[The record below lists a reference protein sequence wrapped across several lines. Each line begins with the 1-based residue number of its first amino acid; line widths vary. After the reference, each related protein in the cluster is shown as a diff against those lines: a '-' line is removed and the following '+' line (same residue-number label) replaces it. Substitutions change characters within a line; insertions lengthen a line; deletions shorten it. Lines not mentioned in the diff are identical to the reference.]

1 MTHNAPAPKAQ
12 SLGTLFFTFFKIGLF
27 TFGGGYAMLPI
38 LQREVVEKK
47 GWATEEE
54 LTDYF
59 AIGQCTPGIIAVNT
73 ATFVGHKYR
82 GVSGGV
88 VATLGLVC
96 PSILVILIIAR
107 MLGKFK
113 DSPLVQKGLYGLR
126 PASVALVAAAGVSVA
141 EVTLVS
147 LPSIEAGA
155 WSSAVVWPA
164 VALGVVIFIAQRRF
178 PKIHPVAF
186 IVFAGV
192 VGAVFRFPA

>member
-1 MTHNAPAPKAQ
+1 MMTAYV
-12 SLGTLFFTFFKIGLF
+12 LTLLRLFYEFAKVGL
-27 TFGGGYAMLPI
+27 
-38 LQREVVEKK
+38 
-47 GWATEEE
+47 
-54 LTDYF
+54 F
-59 AIGQCTPGIIAVNT
+59 AIGGGLATLPFLYDMADTIGWFTASDVANMIAISESTPGPIGINMATYAGYIT
-73 ATFVGHKYR
+73 A
-82 GVSGGV
+82 GVPGGI
-88 VATLGLVC
+88 VATLGLIS

-155 WSSAVVWPA
+155 WSSAVIWPA
-164 VALGVVIFIAQRRF
+164 VALGVVIFAAQRKF

>member
-1 MTHNAPAPKAQ
+1 MMTVYF
-12 SLGTLFFTFFKIGLF
+12 LTLLRLFYEFAKVGL
-27 TFGGGYAMLPI
+27 
-38 LQREVVEKK
+38 
-47 GWATEEE
+47 
-54 LTDYF
+54 F
-59 AIGQCTPGIIAVNT
+59 AIGGGLATLPFLYDMADTIGWFTASDVANMIAVSESTPGALGINMATYAGYIT
-73 ATFVGHKYR
+73 A
-82 GVSGGV
+82 GVPGGI
-88 VATLGLVC
+88 VATLGLIS

-141 EVTLVS
+141 EVTLVN

-155 WSSAVVWPA
+155 WSSAVIWPA
-164 VALGVVIFIAQRRF
+164 VILGVVIFIAQRKF
-178 PKIHPVAF
+178 PKIHTVAF

>member
-1 MTHNAPAPKAQ
+1 MTAYF
-12 SLGTLFFTFFKIGLF
+12 LTLLRLFYEFAKVGL
-27 TFGGGYAMLPI
+27 
-38 LQREVVEKK
+38 
-47 GWATEEE
+47 
-54 LTDYF
+54 F
-59 AIGQCTPGIIAVNT
+59 AIGGGLATLPFLYDMADTIGWFTAADVANMIAVSESTPGALGINMATYAGYIT
-73 ATFVGHKYR
+73 A
-82 GVSGGV
+82 GVPGGI
-88 VATLGLVC
+88 VATPGLIS

-113 DSPLVQKGLYGLR
+113 ESPLVQKGLYGLR

-155 WSSAVVWPA
+155 WSSAVIWPA
-164 VALGVVIFIAQRRF
+164 VALGAVIFIAQRKF

>member
-1 MTHNAPAPKAQ
+1 MTAYF
-12 SLGTLFFTFFKIGLF
+12 LTLLRLFYEFAKVGL
-27 TFGGGYAMLPI
+27 
-38 LQREVVEKK
+38 
-47 GWATEEE
+47 
-54 LTDYF
+54 F
-59 AIGQCTPGIIAVNT
+59 AIGGGLATLPFLYDMADTIGWFTAADVANMIAVSESTPGALGINMATYAGYIT
-73 ATFVGHKYR
+73 A
-82 GVSGGV
+82 GVPGGI
-88 VATLGLVC
+88 VATLGLIS

-107 MLGKFK
+107 MLGRCK
-113 DSPLVQKGLYGLR
+113 DSPLVEEGLYGLR

-155 WSSAVVWPA
+155 WSSAVIWPA
-164 VALGVVIFIAQRRF
+164 VILGVVIFIAQRKF

>member
-1 MTHNAPAPKAQ
+1 MMTAYV
-12 SLGTLFFTFFKIGLF
+12 LTLLRLFYEFAKVGL
-27 TFGGGYAMLPI
+27 
-38 LQREVVEKK
+38 
-47 GWATEEE
+47 
-54 LTDYF
+54 F
-59 AIGQCTPGIIAVNT
+59 AIGGGLATLPFLYDMADTIGWFTASDVANMIAVSESTPGALGINMATYAGYIT
-73 ATFVGHKYR
+73 A
-82 GVSGGV
+82 GVPGGI
-88 VATLGLVC
+88 VATLGLIS

-155 WSSAVVWPA
+155 WSSAVIWPA
-164 VALGVVIFIAQRRF
+164 VALGVVIFAAQRKF
-178 PKIHPVAF
+178 PKIHLVAF

>member
-1 MTHNAPAPKAQ
+1 MMTAYV
-12 SLGTLFFTFFKIGLF
+12 LTLLRLFYEFAKVGL
-27 TFGGGYAMLPI
+27 
-38 LQREVVEKK
+38 
-47 GWATEEE
+47 
-54 LTDYF
+54 F
-59 AIGQCTPGIIAVNT
+59 AIGGGLATLPFLYDMADTIGWFTAADVSNMIAVSESTPGALGINMATYAGYIT
-73 ATFVGHKYR
+73 A
-82 GVSGGV
+82 GVPGGI
-88 VATLGLVC
+88 VATLGLIS

-155 WSSAVVWPA
+155 WSSAVIWPA
-164 VALGVVIFIAQRRF
+164 VALGVVIFAAQRKF

-186 IVFAGV
+186 IVLAGV

>member
-1 MTHNAPAPKAQ
+1 MMTAYV
-12 SLGTLFFTFFKIGLF
+12 LTLLRLFYEFAKVGL
-27 TFGGGYAMLPI
+27 
-38 LQREVVEKK
+38 
-47 GWATEEE
+47 
-54 LTDYF
+54 F
-59 AIGQCTPGIIAVNT
+59 AIGGGLATLPFLYDMAETVGWFTAADVANMIAVSESTPGALGINMATYAGYIT
-73 ATFVGHKYR
+73 A
-82 GVSGGV
+82 GVPGGI
-88 VATLGLVC
+88 VATLGLIS

-164 VALGVVIFIAQRRF
+164 VILGVVIFVAQRKF

>member
-1 MTHNAPAPKAQ
+1 MTAYF
-12 SLGTLFFTFFKIGLF
+12 LTLLRLFYEFAKVGL
-27 TFGGGYAMLPI
+27 
-38 LQREVVEKK
+38 
-47 GWATEEE
+47 
-54 LTDYF
+54 F
-59 AIGQCTPGIIAVNT
+59 AIGGGLATLPFLYDMAETVGWFTAADVANMIAVSESTPGALGINMATYAGYIT
-73 ATFVGHKYR
+73 A
-82 GVSGGV
+82 GVPGGI
-88 VATLGLVC
+88 VATLGLIS

-155 WSSAVVWPA
+155 WSSAVIWPA

>member
-1 MTHNAPAPKAQ
+1 MATYAGYITAGVP
-12 SLGTLFFTFFKIGLF
+12 
-27 TFGGGYAMLPI
+27 GGI
-38 LQREVVEKK
+38 
-47 GWATEEE
+47 
-54 LTDYF
+54 
-59 AIGQCTPGIIAVNT
+59 
-73 ATFVGHKYR
+73 
-82 GVSGGV
+82 
-88 VATLGLVC
+88 VATLGLIS

-155 WSSAVVWPA
+155 WSSAVIWPA

>member
-1 MTHNAPAPKAQ
+1 MMTAYV
-12 SLGTLFFTFFKIGLF
+12 LTLLRLFYEFAKVGL
-27 TFGGGYAMLPI
+27 
-38 LQREVVEKK
+38 
-47 GWATEEE
+47 
-54 LTDYF
+54 F
-59 AIGQCTPGIIAVNT
+59 AIGGGLATLPFLYDMADTIGWFTAADVSNMIAVSESTPGALGINMATYAGYIT
-73 ATFVGHKYR
+73 A
-82 GVSGGV
+82 GVPGGI
-88 VATLGLVC
+88 VATLGLIS

-155 WSSAVVWPA
+155 WSSAVIWPA
-164 VALGVVIFIAQRRF
+164 VILGVVIFIAQRKF

-186 IVFAGV
+186 IVFAGA

>member
-1 MTHNAPAPKAQ
+1 MMTAYV
-12 SLGTLFFTFFKIGLF
+12 LTLLRLFYEFAKVGL
-27 TFGGGYAMLPI
+27 
-38 LQREVVEKK
+38 
-47 GWATEEE
+47 
-54 LTDYF
+54 F
-59 AIGQCTPGIIAVNT
+59 AIGGGLATLPFLYDMADTIGWFTASDVANMIAVSESTPGALGINMATYAGYIT
-73 ATFVGHKYR
+73 A
-82 GVSGGV
+82 GVPGGI
-88 VATLGLVC
+88 VATLGLIS

-155 WSSAVVWPA
+155 WSSAVIWPA
-164 VALGVVIFIAQRRF
+164 VALGVVIFAAQRKF
-178 PKIHPVAF
+178 PKIQPVAF

>member
-1 MTHNAPAPKAQ
+1 MTAYAV
-12 SLGTLFFTFFKIGLF
+12 TLLRLFYEFAKVGL
-27 TFGGGYAMLPI
+27 
-38 LQREVVEKK
+38 
-47 GWATEEE
+47 
-54 LTDYF
+54 F
-59 AIGQCTPGIIAVNT
+59 AIGGGLATLPFLYDMAETIGWFTAADVANMIAVSESTPGALGINM
-73 ATFVGHKYR
+73 ATYAGYIT
-82 GVSGGV
+82 GGV
-88 VATLGLVC
+88 AGGIVATLGLIS
-96 PSILVILIIAR
+96 PSILIILIIAR
-107 MLGKFK
+107 MLKKFK

-155 WSSAVVWPA
+155 WGSAVVWPA
-164 VALGVVIFIAQRRF
+164 VILGVAIFIAQRKF

>member
-1 MTHNAPAPKAQ
+1 M
-12 SLGTLFFTFFKIGLF
+12 
-27 TFGGGYAMLPI
+27 
-38 LQREVVEKK
+38 
-47 GWATEEE
+47 
-54 LTDYF
+54 
-59 AIGQCTPGIIAVNT
+59 
-73 ATFVGHKYR
+73 
-82 GVSGGV
+82 
-88 VATLGLVC
+88 ATLGLIS

-155 WSSAVVWPA
+155 WSSAVIWPA
-164 VALGVVIFIAQRRF
+164 VILGVVIFIAQRKF

>member
-1 MTHNAPAPKAQ
+1 MMTVYF
-12 SLGTLFFTFFKIGLF
+12 LTLLRLFYEFAKVGL
-27 TFGGGYAMLPI
+27 
-38 LQREVVEKK
+38 
-47 GWATEEE
+47 
-54 LTDYF
+54 F
-59 AIGQCTPGIIAVNT
+59 AIGGGLATLPFLYDMAETIGWFTAADVANMIAVSESTPGALGINMATYAGYIT
-73 ATFVGHKYR
+73 A
-82 GVSGGV
+82 GVPGGI
-88 VATLGLVC
+88 VATLGLIS

-155 WSSAVVWPA
+155 WGSAVIWPA